1 LIKKT
6 AYLKEKERV
15 CFARLDVKDFLDPSP
30 DVKWL
35 ELEPDMA
42 IGVIKDHYKAGIIG
56 IRMSIQDVTKD
67 GPLDLTK

>member
-1 LIKKT
+1 
-6 AYLKEKERV
+6 
-15 CFARLDVKDFLDPSP
+15 
-30 DVKWL
+30 
-35 ELEPDMA
+35 MA